1 MLDRRTLIA
10 GTVALAAA
18 PAVARTRAEP
28 ELEAIRA
35 RTGGRLGVFALD
47 TGSGRSFGLDA
58 EARYAMASTF
68 KLPLAAAVLA
78 EVDAGRRRLDE
89 QVPFTTADLLEY
101 APYVRANLQAK
112 TLPIAG
118 LAQAAVEVSDNSA
131 ANLLL
136 PLIGGPAGLTR
147 FARAHGDRTTRLDR
161 NEPDLNANLTGDPR
175 DTTTPAAMVG
185 LLRRLLVGKALSP
198 ASREMLIRW
207 LVACETGKAR
217 LRAGLPKDWR
227 AGDKTGTG
235 ARGAANDVAILWP
248 PRRPPILVACFVDA
262 EDAKPAARDAAHAAV
277 GALVARRFA

>member
-1 MLDRRTLIA
+1 MLDRRSLIA
-10 GTVALAAA
+10 ATLALATA
-18 PAVARTRAEP
+18 PAIARSRNEL

-58 EARYAMASTF
+58 DARYAMASTF

-78 EVDAGRRRLDE
+78 EVDAGRRKLDE
-89 QVPFTTADLLEY
+89 MVPFTQADLLEY
-101 APYVRANLQAK
+101 APYVRANRQASA
-112 TLPIAG
+112 LPIAG
-118 LAQAAVEVSDNSA
+118 LAQAAVEVSDNTA

-147 FARAHGDRTTRLDR
+147 FVRANGDRVTRLDR
-161 NEPDLNANLTGDPR
+161 NEPELNSNLAGDPR

-185 LLRRLLVGKALSP
+185 LLRRLLVGKALSA
-198 ASREMLIRW
+198 ASRERLIGW

-217 LRAGLPKDWR
+217 LRAGLPPEWR
-227 AGDKTGTG
+227 AGDKTGSG
-235 ARGAANDVAILWP
+235 ARGAANDIAILWP

-262 EDAKPAARDAAHAAV
+262 EDAKPAVRDAAHAAV

>member
-1 MLDRRTLIA
+1 MIDRRTLVA
-10 GTVALAAA
+10 ATLALAAA
-18 PAVARTRAEP
+18 PAAARSRSEP
-28 ELEAIRA
+28 ELAAIRA

-47 TGSGRSFGLDA
+47 TGSGRSLGLDA
-58 EARYAMASTF
+58 DARYAMASTF

-89 QVPFTTADLLEY
+89 TVPFTAADLLEY
-101 APYVRANLQAK
+101 APYVRANATK
-112 TLPIAG
+112 GALPIVG

-147 FARAHGDRTTRLDR
+147 FCRAHGDRTTRLDR
-161 NEPDLNANLTGDPR
+161 NEPDLNTNLAGDPR

-185 LLRRLLVGKALSP
+185 LLRRLLVGKALSA
-198 ASREMLIRW
+198 ASRERLIGW

-217 LRAGLPKDWR
+217 IRAGLPADWR

-235 ARGAANDVAILWP
+235 ARGAANDLAILWP
-248 PRRPPILVACFVDA
+248 PRRAPILVACFVDA
-262 EDAKPAARDAAHAAV
+262 EDAKPADRDAAHAAV
-277 GALVARRFA
+277 AALVARRFA